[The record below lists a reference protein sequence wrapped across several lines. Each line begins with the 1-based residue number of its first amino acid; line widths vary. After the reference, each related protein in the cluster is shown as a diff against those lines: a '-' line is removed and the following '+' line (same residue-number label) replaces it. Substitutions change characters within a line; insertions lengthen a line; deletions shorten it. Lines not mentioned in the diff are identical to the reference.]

1 MINLSIKF
9 RFFSFCVLL
18 IFFSV
23 FLHCQKTESEQQKN
37 TGTDIKQK
45 DFERIISLSP
55 STTEILFALGLG
67 DKVVGVTK
75 FCNYPLEAQAKSK
88 VGGYIDPNYE
98 AIASL
103 RPDIVFILPE
113 YDNIQS
119 YLNEFGIHFVSVSN
133 KTINDILDGIE
144 TIGKVCSVEDQS
156 REMIAKIHSQIEEI
170 RVKIDDTKKPRVLYS
185 VMRNI
190 GTGSLEEVYA
200 AGGNTYF
207 NEILS
212 LAGATNVLENQT
224 AAYPL
229 VSAEGII
236 HLNPDFIIDTI
247 TGMDRKNL
255 NIEQIQSEWNCVPD
269 IHAVRARRIFV
280 LSADYAVIPGPRF
293 ILLLKDIARFIHPE
307 INWDKQ

>member
-1 MINLSIKF
+1 MKFLKINIVFLLSI
-9 RFFSFCVLL
+9 FFLNCSAEKN
-18 IFFSV
+18 SNEA
-23 FLHCQKTESEQQKN
+23 TSEILGQN
-37 TGTDIKQK
+37 YS
-45 DFERIISLSP
+45 RIISLSP

-67 DKVVGVTK
+67 DNVVGVTK
-75 FCNYPLEAQAKSK
+75 FCTYPPEAKAKPK

-103 RPDIVFILPE
+103 RPDLVFILPE

-133 KTINDILDGIE
+133 KTISDILDGIQI
-144 TIGKVCSVEDQS
+144 IGKVCNVEDRS

-170 RVKIDDTKKPRVLYS
+170 RIKTDDKKKPRVLFS

-207 NEILS
+207 NEILN

-247 TGMDRKNL
+247 TGMDRKNMS
-255 NIEQIQSEWNCVPD
+255 NEQIQKEWDCVPD
-269 IHAVRARRIFV
+269 VRAVRNRQIFV

-293 ILLLKDIARFIHPE
+293 ILLLKDIARFVHPE

>member
-1 MINLSIKF
+1 MKLIKINIVFFLSI
-9 RFFSFCVLL
+9 LL
-18 IFFSV
+18 LNCSAE
-23 FLHCQKTESEQQKN
+23 KNSNEATSEIQGH
-37 TGTDIKQK
+37 TYS
-45 DFERIISLSP
+45 RIVSLSP

-67 DKVVGVTK
+67 DKIVGVTK
-75 FCNYPLEAQAKSK
+75 FCNYPPEAKTKSK

-113 YDNIQS
+113 YDKIQS

-133 KTINDILDGIE
+133 KTINDILDGIK
-144 TIGKVCSVEDQS
+144 TIGKVCNVEERS

-170 RVKIDDTKKPRVLYS
+170 RVKTDDTKKPRVLFS

-200 AGGNTYF
+200 AGRNTYF
-207 NEILS
+207 NEILN
-212 LAGATNVLENQT
+212 LAGAANVLENES

-255 NIEQIQSEWNCVPD
+255 SLVKIKDDWNCVPD
-269 IHAVRARRIFV
+269 VRAVQTRQILV

-293 ILLLKDIARFIHPE
+293 FLLLKDIAGFIHPE
-307 INWDKQ
+307 INWDNQ